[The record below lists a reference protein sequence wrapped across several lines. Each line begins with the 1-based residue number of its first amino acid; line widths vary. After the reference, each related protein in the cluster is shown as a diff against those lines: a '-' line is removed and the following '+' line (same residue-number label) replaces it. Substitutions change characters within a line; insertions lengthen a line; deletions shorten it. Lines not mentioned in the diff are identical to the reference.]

1 MEFRISISPSALA
14 DAEAAY
20 LWIRER
26 DPQMADKWFNG
37 LLDAID
43 SLKHL
48 PARCPTAPESEELGI
63 EIRQLL
69 YGKSKRFRYRIL
81 FGISETEVNIYRIRH
96 TAQRYLTDD
105 DIELE
110 DK

>member
-1 MEFRISISPSALA
+1 MEFRVDISPLALA
-14 DAEAAY
+14 DAENAY
-20 LWIRER
+20 LWIREQ
-26 DPQMADKWFNG
+26 DSDLADKWFDG

-43 SLKHL
+43 SLERF
-48 PARCPTAPESEELGI
+48 PARCPVTPESEELGM

-96 TAQRYLTDD
+96 TAQQYLTKDD
-105 DIELE
+105 VEL
-110 DK
+110 